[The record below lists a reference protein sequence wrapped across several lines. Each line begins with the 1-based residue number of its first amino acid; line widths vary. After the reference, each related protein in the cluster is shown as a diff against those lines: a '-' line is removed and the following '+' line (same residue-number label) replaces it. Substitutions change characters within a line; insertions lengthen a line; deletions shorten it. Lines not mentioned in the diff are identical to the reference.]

1 MSILHAYPSFAF
13 PTGSTWLLYTGKEL
27 KETSATYYYT
37 LKQSVECHALMLAS
51 ES

>member
-13 PTGSTWLLYTGKEL
+13 PTGSTRIKEKEL

-51 ES
+51 